1 MHGENQAIQIA
12 MWYVEIQFV
21 SGPTFSVRVKA
32 TAKESAES
40 QAVLDA
46 RVMGFTNRIK
56 KIITRA
62 ENDHQKA

>member
-1 MHGENQAIQIA
+1 

-32 TAKESAES
+32 PSKTMAEDLAAS
-40 QAVLDA
+40 DA

-62 ENDHQKA
+62 EHEHQES